1 MESSEPVCEIINR
14 LFEYDLDEIIQ
25 KIFLSLDPLSLKNCK
40 CVCSEWFEFI
50 QKRLWNSKPAKKL
63 LNKRLLNQWKFS
75 EPFITDYDE
84 GTTGVNFVVCDNEII
99 VCGYTRGQARVYD
112 IHTGELKFQLQ
123 CNSQPMRIYDG
134 VQLDL
139 GRNVIGSVTDTG
151 TVTVWDRRDGTML
164 YQDKHHGEHES
175 VFGIKVT
182 DEYILTGAGNGSL
195 YMLESI
201 GNEWKITHEM
211 FENKEGVTHI
221 DADGKW
227 AVTGTRKSIKLWD
240 LEEHKMVENVKLVK
254 VKVWML
260 SFIYP
265 HAFVVGGEDWN
276 GIQIW
281 DLAKCV
287 QIRHISQDG
296 KPFHNIHSNG
306 RFLTVSEFN
315 DTWAGDNNE
324 MCSVEVYDVLE
335 LIDPKVAEKNLWKKS
350 FDYSPG
356 QYFEQINAVS
366 NTTSLVV
373 SHASKISILNFW
385 KDRISPS
392 REFLISIDIIDAG
405 EDIDVGEVEI
415 EDDII
420 DMGEDETD
428 DEDLVW
434 RTPEGSGQDE
444 DEDT

>member
-99 VCGYTRGQARVYD
+99 VCGFTRGQARVYD
-112 IHTGELKFQLQ
+112 MHTGELKFQLQ

-139 GRNVIGSVTDTG
+139 GKNVIGSVTDTG

-164 YQDKHHGEHES
+164 YQDKHHGAHES

-182 DEYILTGAGNGSL
+182 DEYVLTGAEDGSVCILERIEGNWIIKQKL
-195 YMLESI
+195 CE
-201 GNEWKITHEM
+201 NREM
-211 FENKEGVTHI
+211 ITHI

-227 AVTGTRKSIKLWD
+227 AATGTRQGVKLWD
-240 LEEHKMVENVKLVK
+240 LETFKLVENVNPVQVK
-254 VKVWML
+254 VMML
-260 SFIYP
+260 AFSYP
-265 HAFVVGGEDWN
+265 HAFVVGGDDWK
-276 GIQIW
+276 GIQVW
-281 DLAKCV
+281 DLVKCV
-287 QIRHISQDG
+287 LIRQVLEDL
-296 KPFHNIHSNG
+296 KTFYNIHLNG
-306 RFLTVSEFN
+306 RFLTVSECN
-315 DTWAGDNNE
+315 TTGYEKA
-324 MCSVEVYDVLE
+324 MCAVVVYDVSE
-335 LIDPKVAEKNLWKKS
+335 LIDTKVETKLLWKNK
-350 FDYSPG
+350 FEYSIG
-356 QYFEQINAVS
+356 QNSEQINAVS
-366 NTTSLVV
+366 NSTSLVV

-385 KDRISPS
+385 KDRISS
-392 REFLISIDIIDAG
+392 SGEIVNTG
-405 EDIDVGEVEI
+405 EDQDQV
-415 EDDII
+415 DDSYLGARG
-420 DMGEDETD
+420 DSKD
-428 DEDLVW
+428 
-434 RTPEGSGQDE
+434 
-444 DEDT
+444 